1 MADEELHPLGERLI
15 GRKAREQLVSLLDQD
30 LYLVAVDRLDQRV
43 ARGEMP
49 VQRADADTGSAGD
62 VLEGDLGAPGGERL
76 GGCGEE
82 EIAVPDRVGAGPA
95 LLGCGCRGLDRPV
108 FGSRDFPDN
117 HWYQPHLQNGDSLR
131 ILTGA
136 GFRFLVYPIWR
147 ISVPPTATLVSP
159 PQRATERQP
168 RRGLVLAIILAVQ
181 LMVVLDATIV
191 NIALPDIAGALH
203 FSPANLSWVIT
214 AYTLAFGGFLLL
226 GARAGDL
233 LGRRRVF
240 IAGIALFT
248 AASFLGGISPWSD
261 WLLAARAL
269 QGIGGALAAPSA
281 LALLMTMFR
290 DGQERVRAIGWYTAV
305 SIGGGA
311 IGLILGGLLVQW
323 VSWRWVLF
331 VNVPIGI
338 VVVALARRLLT
349 ETPSR
354 NGHFDVRG
362 ALTSTLGVTSLAYG
376 FVRAATSGWGD
387 PITMAAFIAGVALL
401 IGFVLL
407 ERRASE
413 PITPLRLFVDRSRS
427 ASYVARLFLTAGMF
441 GMFFFLTQ
449 FLQDVLHYG
458 PLETGLAFLPF
469 TLALFAMSQLS
480 ARRLVQR
487 FGAKPIMV
495 IGFTVSTCGMLLM
508 TQLAASSDYLSLLAP
523 LMLFGAGNGLA
534 FVPLTSTS
542 LSGVRQEEAGAASG
556 LVNVMQQL
564 GGALG
569 LAVLVSVFGTAA
581 RGAATQS
588 VAVAQHAFVVGADHA
603 FIAATLFVGA
613 TVVVL
618 GVAIRGRRAAARAAA
633 VSVPAWVREL
643 EAPAIATTEL

>member
-1 MADEELHPLGERLI
+1 
-15 GRKAREQLVSLLDQD
+15 
-30 LYLVAVDRLDQRV
+30 
-43 ARGEMP
+43 
-49 VQRADADTGSAGD
+49 
-62 VLEGDLGAPGGERL
+62 
-76 GGCGEE
+76 
-82 EIAVPDRVGAGPA
+82 VP
-95 LLGCGCRGLDRPV
+95 
-108 FGSRDFPDN
+108 S
-117 HWYQPHLQNGDSLR
+117 
-131 ILTGA
+131 
-136 GFRFLVYPIWR
+136 
-147 ISVPPTATLVSP
+147 TATLVALP
-159 PQRATERQP
+159 RRATQRP
-168 RRGLVLAIILAVQ
+168 ARRGLVLAVILAVQ

-240 IAGIALFT
+240 IAGIAVFT
-248 AASFLGGISPWSD
+248 AASFLGGIAPWSG

-269 QGIGGALAAPSA
+269 QGVGGALAAPSA

-311 IGLILGGLLVQW
+311 IGLILGGLLTQW
-323 VSWRWVLF
+323 ASWRWVLF

-338 VVVALARRLLT
+338 VVIVLARRLLT

-362 ALTSTLGVTSLAYG
+362 ALTSTVGVTALAYG

-387 PITMAAFIAGVALL
+387 IVTVASFAGGLALL
-401 IGFVLL
+401 ASFVLL
-407 ERRASE
+407 ERRAPE
-413 PITPLRLFVDRSRS
+413 PITPLRLFADRSRS

-449 FLQDVLHYG
+449 FLQEVLHYS
-458 PLETGLAFLPF
+458 PVETGLAFLPF
-469 TLALFAMSQLS
+469 TVALFSMSQLS
-480 ARRLVQR
+480 ARGLIQR
-487 FGAKPIMV
+487 FGAKPVMV
-495 IGFTVSTCGMLLM
+495 VGFSVSTLGMLLM
-508 TQLAASSDYLSLLAP
+508 TQLSATSTYLSLLAP

-542 LSGVRQEEAGAASG
+542 LSGVRQEDAGAASG

-581 RGAATQS
+581 RGTAVQS
-588 VAVAQHAFVVGADHA
+588 VVAAQHAFVVGADHA
-603 FIAATLFVGA
+603 FIAGTLFVSA

-618 GVAIRGRRAAARAAA
+618 VVAIRGRRAVARAAG
-633 VSVPAWVREL
+633 VPSWVRDLDASTTATL
-643 EAPAIATTEL
+643 EG

>member
-1 MADEELHPLGERLI
+1 M
-15 GRKAREQLVSLLDQD
+15 QS
-30 LYLVAVDRLDQRV
+30 
-43 ARGEMP
+43 
-49 VQRADADTGSAGD
+49 
-62 VLEGDLGAPGGERL
+62 
-76 GGCGEE
+76 
-82 EIAVPDRVGAGPA
+82 
-95 LLGCGCRGLDRPV
+95 
-108 FGSRDFPDN
+108 
-117 HWYQPHLQNGDSLR
+117 
-131 ILTGA
+131 
-136 GFRFLVYPIWR
+136 
-147 ISVPPTATLVSP
+147 TATLVAP
-159 PQRATERQP
+159 PGRATQRRP
-168 RRGLVLAIILAVQ
+168 RRGLVLGIILAVQ

-248 AASFLGGISPWSD
+248 AASLLGGVAPWSG

-269 QGIGGALAAPSA
+269 QGVGGALAAPSA
-281 LALLMTMFR
+281 LALLMTMFQ

-311 IGLILGGLLVQW
+311 IGLILGGLLTQW
-323 VSWRWVLF
+323 ASWRWVLF
-331 VNVPIGI
+331 VNVPIGLVVI
-338 VVVALARRLLT
+338 VLARRLLT

-362 ALTSTLGVTSLAYG
+362 ALTSTIGVTALAYG

-387 PITMAAFIAGVALL
+387 AITMVAFATGLALL
-401 IGFVLL
+401 ATFVVL
-407 ERRASE
+407 ERRAPE
-413 PITPLRLFVDRSRS
+413 PITPLRLFADRSRS

-449 FLQDVLHYG
+449 FLQEVLHYS
-458 PLETGLAFLPF
+458 PLKTGLAFLPF
-469 TLALFAMSQLS
+469 TVALFSMSQLS
-480 ARRLVQR
+480 ARGLVQR
-487 FGAKPIMV
+487 FGAKPVMV
-495 IGFTVSTCGMLLM
+495 VGFSVSTIGMLLM
-508 TQLAASSDYLSLLAP
+508 TQLSATSSYLSLLTP

-542 LSGVRQEEAGAASG
+542 LSGVLQEDAGAASG

-581 RGAATQS
+581 RGAALQS
-588 VAVAQHAFVVGADHA
+588 VVAVRETFVVGADHA
-603 FIAATLFVGA
+603 FIAATVFVSA

-618 GVAIRGRRAAARAAA
+618 AVAIRGRRSAARAAT
-633 VSVPAWVREL
+633 VPSWVRDLDSTPTALVES
-643 EAPAIATTEL
+643 

>member
-1 MADEELHPLGERLI
+1 
-15 GRKAREQLVSLLDQD
+15 
-30 LYLVAVDRLDQRV
+30 
-43 ARGEMP
+43 MP
-49 VQRADADTGSAGD
+49 S
-62 VLEGDLGAPGGERL
+62 
-76 GGCGEE
+76 
-82 EIAVPDRVGAGPA
+82 
-95 LLGCGCRGLDRPV
+95 
-108 FGSRDFPDN
+108 
-117 HWYQPHLQNGDSLR
+117 
-131 ILTGA
+131 
-136 GFRFLVYPIWR
+136 
-147 ISVPPTATLVSP
+147 TATLVAP
-159 PQRATERQP
+159 PGRAIQRQP
-168 RRGLVLAIILAVQ
+168 RRGLVLGIILAVQ

-240 IAGIALFT
+240 IAGIGLFT
-248 AASFLGGISPWSD
+248 AASFLGGIAPWSG

-269 QGIGGALAAPSA
+269 QGVGGALAAPSA
-281 LALLMTMFR
+281 LALLMTMFQ

-311 IGLILGGLLVQW
+311 VGLILGGLLVQW
-323 VSWRWVLF
+323 ASWRWVLF
-331 VNVPIGI
+331 VNVPIGL
-338 VVVALARRLLT
+338 VVMVLARRLLT

-376 FVRAATSGWGD
+376 FVRAATAGWGD
-387 PITMAAFIAGVALL
+387 MLTMSAFVAGIVLL
-401 IGFVLL
+401 GAFVLL
-407 ERRASE
+407 ERRAPE
-413 PITPLRLFVDRSRS
+413 PITPLRLFADRSRS

-449 FLQDVLHYG
+449 FLQDVLHYS
-458 PLETGLAFLPF
+458 PIKTGLAFLPF
-469 TLALFAMSQLS
+469 TVALFSMSQLS
-480 ARRLVQR
+480 ARGLVRR
-487 FGAKPIMV
+487 FGAKPVMV
-495 IGFTVSTCGMLLM
+495 AGFSVSTIGVLLM
-508 TQLAASSDYLSLLAP
+508 TQLAASSSYLSLLAP
-523 LMLFGAGNGLA
+523 LLLFGAGNGLA

-542 LSGVRQEEAGAASG
+542 LSGVRQEDAGAASG

-581 RGAATQS
+581 RGAAVQSAIATQR
-588 VAVAQHAFVVGADHA
+588 AFVIGADHA
-603 FIAATLFVGA
+603 FIAATIFVSA

-618 GVAIRGRRAAARAAA
+618 VVAIRGRRSAARAAE
-633 VSVPAWVREL
+633 VPSWVREMD
-643 EAPAIATTEL
+643 APATSLIEG

>member
-15 GRKAREQLVSLLDQD
+15 RRKAREQLVRLFDQD
-30 LYLVAVDRLDQRV
+30 LYLVTVDRLDQRV

-82 EIAVPDRVGAGPA
+82 EIAVPDRVGTGPA

-248 AASFLGGISPWSD
+248 AASFLGGLSPWSD

-564 GGALG
+564 GGALE

-603 FIAATLFVGA
+603 FIAATLVRWRHCRGAGCGDPWAACSCPRRSRVGA
-613 TVVVL
+613 CV
-618 GVAIRGRRAAARAAA
+618 GA
-633 VSVPAWVREL
+633 
-643 EAPAIATTEL
+643 

>member
-1 MADEELHPLGERLI
+1 MPL
-15 GRKAREQLVSLLDQD
+15 VTT
-30 LYLVAVDRLDQRV
+30 LVAPPQ
-43 ARGEMP
+43 
-49 VQRADADTGSAGD
+49 
-62 VLEGDLGAPGGERL
+62 GATQ
-76 GGCGEE
+76 
-82 EIAVPDRVGAGPA
+82 
-95 LLGCGCRGLDRPV
+95 RPV
-108 FGSRDFPDN
+108 
-117 HWYQPHLQNGDSLR
+117 
-131 ILTGA
+131 
-136 GFRFLVYPIWR
+136 
-147 ISVPPTATLVSP
+147 
-159 PQRATERQP
+159 
-168 RRGLVLAIILAVQ
+168 RRGLVLGIILAVQ

-191 NIALPDIAGALH
+191 NIALPDIAVALH

-240 IAGIALFT
+240 IAGIGLFT
-248 AASFLGGISPWSD
+248 LASLLGGLAPWGS

-311 IGLILGGLLVQW
+311 IGLILGGLLTQW
-323 VSWRWVLF
+323 ASWRWVLF

-338 VVVALARRLLT
+338 VVIALARRNIT

-362 ALTSTLGVTSLAYG
+362 ALTSTLGVTSLAYA
-376 FVRAATSGWGD
+376 FVRAATLGWGD
-387 PITMAAFIAGVALL
+387 TVTIAAFIAGVTLL
-401 IGFVLL
+401 ATFVLL
-407 ERRASE
+407 ERRAPE
-413 PITPLRLFVDRSRS
+413 PITPLRLFADRSRS

-449 FLQDVLHYG
+449 FLQEVLHYG

-480 ARRLVQR
+480 ARNLVQR
-487 FGAKPIMV
+487 FGGKAVMV
-495 IGFTVSTCGMLLM
+495 LGFTISTVGMLLL
-508 TQLAASSDYLSLLAP
+508 TQLSATSSYVSLLAP
-523 LMLFGAGNGLA
+523 LLLFGAGNGLA

-569 LAVLVSVFGTAA
+569 LAVLVSVFGTAG
-581 RGAATQS
+581 RGVAAQS
-588 VAVAQHAFVVGADHA
+588 VLAAQRAFVVGADHA
-603 FIAATLFVGA
+603 FIAATLFVSA

-618 GVAIRGRRAAARAAA
+618 SIAIRGRRAAARAAG
-633 VSVPAWVREL
+633 VPAWVREL
-643 EAPAIATTEL
+643 DATSMAMAE

>member
-1 MADEELHPLGERLI
+1 
-15 GRKAREQLVSLLDQD
+15 
-30 LYLVAVDRLDQRV
+30 
-43 ARGEMP
+43 MP
-49 VQRADADTGSAGD
+49 S
-62 VLEGDLGAPGGERL
+62 
-76 GGCGEE
+76 
-82 EIAVPDRVGAGPA
+82 
-95 LLGCGCRGLDRPV
+95 
-108 FGSRDFPDN
+108 
-117 HWYQPHLQNGDSLR
+117 
-131 ILTGA
+131 
-136 GFRFLVYPIWR
+136 
-147 ISVPPTATLVSP
+147 TATLVVP
-159 PQRATERQP
+159 PTRTARRP
-168 RRGLVLAIILAVQ
+168 ARRGLVLAIILAVQ

-191 NIALPDIAGALH
+191 NIALPGIAGALH

-240 IAGIALFT
+240 IAGIAVFT
-248 AASFLGGISPWSD
+248 VASLLGGVAPWSG

-311 IGLILGGLLVQW
+311 IGLILGGLLTQW
-323 VSWRWVLF
+323 ASWRWVLF

-338 VVVALARRLLT
+338 VVIVLARRLLT

-362 ALTSTLGVTSLAYG
+362 ALTSTIGVTALAYG

-387 PITMAAFIAGVALL
+387 MLTVAAFAVGAVLL
-401 IGFVLL
+401 ATFVVL
-407 ERRASE
+407 ERRAPE
-413 PITPLRLFVDRSRS
+413 PITPLRLFADRSRS
-427 ASYVARLFLTAGMF
+427 ASYVGRLFLTAGMF

-449 FLQDVLHYG
+449 FLQEVLHYS
-458 PLETGLAFLPF
+458 PLKTGLAFLPF
-469 TLALFAMSQLS
+469 TVALFSMSQLS
-480 ARRLVQR
+480 ARGLVHR
-487 FGAKPIMV
+487 FGAKPLMV
-495 IGFTVSTCGMLLM
+495 VGFSVSTLGMLLL
-508 TQLAASSDYLSLLAP
+508 TRLSASSSYVSLLAP
-523 LMLFGAGNGLA
+523 LVLFGAGNGLA

-542 LSGVRQEEAGAASG
+542 LSGVRQEDAGAASG

-581 RGAATQS
+581 RGAAVQS
-588 VAVAQHAFVVGADHA
+588 GSAAQQAFILGADHA
-603 FIAATLFVGA
+603 FIAGTVFVSA

-618 GVAIRGRRAAARAAA
+618 AVAIRGRRAAARAAA
-633 VSVPAWVREL
+633 VPAWVRDL
-643 EAPAIATTEL
+643 DAPASAAVEG